1 MDDGPSL
8 IEPLLDRLSGVYSGA
23 ELDLVREAYEVAAH
37 WHDGRLRKSGDPYI
51 THPVAVATL
60 AATVGL
66 GCHLVCA
73 ALLHDLPDEPGYDPV
88 PLRAG
93 FGDDVVSLI
102 EALEAYG
109 PSVPVDDRVM
119 TLKLL
124 DRLHNMRTI
133 EYLDEGRQVL
143 RSRHTLDLLV
153 PHAQRLGHDLIADE
167 LQTLA
172 RHRLRTLA
180 GTVDGVE
187 RPWHVLWFGSF
198 LLPPRA
204 RRRYLEEWSAE
215 LQFLPD
221 HRRKAFIR
229 ELVRGLPGL
238 CVALRASVW
247 REGRPAT
254 GLHRA
259 MDGLSRAG
267 LATLRWLLRS
277 KARPW
282 AFLAPAV
289 AWIILRSARDDLGDA
304 LAALITIPPALAA
317 GISRLRAHLG
327 LTTTHR
333 EDADRPPG

>member
-1 MDDGPSL
+1 MDDRPSL
-8 IEPLLDRLSGVYSGA
+8 IEPLLDRLAGVYSGA
-23 ELDLVREAYEVAAH
+23 ELGLVRQAYEVAARR
-37 WHDGRLRKSGDPYI
+37 HDGQLRKSGDPYI

-73 ALLHDLPDEPGYDPV
+73 ALLHDLPSEPGYDPA
-88 PLRAG
+88 PLRAE

-102 EALEAYG
+102 EAIEASG
-109 PSVPVDDRVM
+109 AAVPWDDRVI

-133 EYLDEGRQVL
+133 EYLDEDKQVL

-153 PHAQRLGHDLIADE
+153 PHAQRLGHDVVADE
-167 LQTLA
+167 LQALA

-187 RPWHVLWFGSF
+187 RPWHVLWLGSI
-198 LLPPRA
+198 LLPRTA

-221 HRRKAFIR
+221 QRRAAFIR
-229 ELVRGLPGL
+229 ELVRGLPRL
-238 CVALRASVW
+238 CVALRGSIWCDA
-247 REGRPAT
+247 RAPAA
-254 GLHRA
+254 LHRA
-259 MDGLSRAG
+259 VDGLAGAG

-289 AWIILRSARDDLGDA
+289 AWITLRTAQDDLGDA
-304 LAALITIPPALAA
+304 LAVLITIPPALAT
-317 GISRLRAHLG
+317 GISRLRDHLG
-327 LTTTHR
+327 LTATHR
-333 EDADRPPG
+333 EDADRR